1 MDKSEKLA
9 RIEKILS
16 RGVIKNIMP
25 SEEEFKARLMS
36 DEPLRIYIGA
46 DPTSNSLHLSH
57 AKNFMLLEEFR
68 QLGHKVFVLFGD
80 TTACIGDPSD
90 RNSARATLTRE
101 KARENVK
108 DWVRQI
114 KSIINFDDP
123 VNPAEVVLNSTW
135 FDNMKATDLVE
146 LLSNTT
152 VQRMLER
159 DMFQKR
165 IAENRPIHLHEFI
178 YPMFQGYDSVALD
191 VDVEICGMDQTF
203 NALMGRNLVRRYR
216 DKEKFVV
223 CVNLMED
230 PITGELMSKSNGT
243 GVFLNLD
250 APGMFGKIMALPD
263 QMIEPIL
270 INNTRIPLEEIEAMN
285 IKDNPRNAKIF
296 TATEV
301 VSIFFNREAGEA
313 ARQAFLDTFS
323 NKAFPEDAPCIEI
336 DSNKIAVFA
345 LLKLCKNESNSEFRR
360 LLKQGAVNL
369 NGEKITN
376 ENAELVI
383 DGEAQL
389 KIGKRGFFRI
399 KVK

>member
-1 MDKSEKLA
+1 
-9 RIEKILS
+9 
-16 RGVIKNIMP
+16 
-25 SEEEFKARLMS
+25 
-36 DEPLRIYIGA
+36 
-46 DPTSNSLHLSH
+46 
-57 AKNFMLLEEFR
+57 
-68 QLGHKVFVLFGD
+68 
-80 TTACIGDPSD
+80 
-90 RNSARATLTRE
+90 
-101 KARENVK
+101 
-108 DWVRQI
+108 
-114 KSIINFDDP
+114 
-123 VNPAEVVLNSTW
+123 
-135 FDNMKATDLVE
+135 
-146 LLSNTT
+146 
-152 VQRMLER
+152 
-159 DMFQKR
+159 
-165 IAENRPIHLHEFI
+165 
-178 YPMFQGYDSVALD
+178 
-191 VDVEICGMDQTF
+191 
-203 NALMGRNLVRRYR
+203 
-216 DKEKFVV
+216 
-223 CVNLMED
+223 
-230 PITGELMSKSNGT
+230 
-243 GVFLNLD
+243 
-250 APGMFGKIMALPD
+250 MALPD

-369 NGEKITN
+369 NGEKITD

>member
-1 MDKSEKLA
+1 MDKNEKLTK
-9 RIEKILS
+9 IEKILS

-36 DEPLRIYIGA
+36 DEPMRIYIGA

-101 KARENVK
+101 RARENVK

-114 KSIINFDDP
+114 KNIINFDDP
-123 VNPAEVVLNSTW
+123 DNPAEVVLNSTW
-135 FDNMKATDLVE
+135 FDKMSATDLVE

-165 IAENRPIHLHEFI
+165 IADNKPIHLHEFV

-191 VDVEICGMDQTF
+191 VDVEICGTDQTF
-203 NALMGRNLVRRYR
+203 NALMGRTLLNRLKG
-216 DKEKFVV
+216 KEKFVV

-230 PITGELMSKSNGT
+230 PITGELMSKTTGT

-270 INNTRIPLEEIEAMN
+270 INDTRISFEDIAALN
-285 IKDNPRNAKIF
+285 IKDNPRDAKIF

-301 VSIFFNREAGEA
+301 VSIFFGRDAGEN
-313 ARQAFLDTFS
+313 ARQAFLETFS

-336 DSNKIAVFA
+336 ESGNITALD
-345 LLKLCKNESNSEFRR
+345 LLKLCKSDSNSELRR

-369 NGEKITN
+369 NGERITE
-376 ENAELVI
+376 ENSELLI

-389 KIGKRGFFRI
+389 KVGKRGFFRI